1 MNIKTKKITL
11 LSLLTFSMTAVNADN
26 LDTYRDQINNIDSQ
40 IIKLIAER
48 NNVSI
53 KVGDY
58 KKQHDLPI
66 YVPEREAKLKK
77 AHTKLAEENK
87 VSPDM
92 INEIFDIII
101 SNSKQ
106 LQK

>member
-11 LSLLTFSMTAVNADN
+11 LSLLIFSMTVVNADD
-26 LDTYRDQINNIDSQ
+26 LDIYRNQINNIDSQ

-48 NNVSI
+48 NNVSLN
-53 KVGDY
+53 VGEY

-66 YVPEREAKLKK
+66 YVPEREAKLKED
-77 AHTKLAEENK
+77 HTRLAEENK

-101 SNSKQ
+101 NNSKN